1 LAQKRTRV
9 EGKEMR
15 AAKLQ
20 ELEEMGAEL
29 QATARKL
36 PWGTTRH
43 NMLQEIGRF
52 RAQIVALQGSDL
64 QSAHQGLKAKGK

>member
-1 LAQKRTRV
+1 MPGA
-9 EGKEMR
+9 EMR
-15 AAKLQ
+15 ATKLQ

-36 PWGTTRH
+36 PSGPDRH

-52 RAQIVALQGSDL
+52 RAQVAALQRADL
-64 QSAHQGLKAKGK
+64 RSAGRRGLKAKGK